1 MGRTESLLG
10 RASVP
15 LRGSPHLSHW
25 RDLPLAGAMS
35 LAPSALAG
43 GLTRPGLASVGSDT
57 SLSPVDCHS
66 LSPLAGV
73 SSLQA
78 VPIIVEDTLV
88 GRLPPPVEDMQLHAS
103 TLPLAV
109 VQGDEGQAG
118 TQVEV
123 HHPLDVVV
131 LIDYGYPFQLDVVS
145 LL

>member
-1 MGRTESLLG
+1 
-10 RASVP
+10 
-15 LRGSPHLSHW
+15 
-25 RDLPLAGAMS
+25 MS

-57 SLSPVDCHS
+57 SLNLGDLHR

-78 VPIIVEDTLV
+78 GPIIVEDTLV
-88 GRLPPPVEDMQLHAS
+88 GLLSLVVEDMQLHAS
-103 TLPLAV
+103 ALPLAV

-118 TQVEV
+118 VQVEV
-123 HHPLDVVV
+123 QYPLDVVV
-131 LIDYGYPFQLDVVS
+131 LINYGYPFQLDVVS